1 MAGDDVNMTTVP
13 PVLGVPSK
21 GRLMET
27 TAELLSRAGLEL
39 VRTGNARGY
48 RGELRGL
55 NGTESLEVAFL
66 SASEIARHL
75 MEGRIAAGITGEDL
89 LQETIPDVDAV
100 AKTRLPLGF
109 GHADVVVAVPE
120 CWLDVARMSDLEEV
134 AAEFHARHGRLMRV
148 ATKYLRLTRRFFAE
162 EHGVVAFRTV
172 RSAGAT
178 EGAPAAGLSD
188 LIVDI
193 TSTGSTL
200 KANRLKVLD
209 DGVILRSQ
217 AMLAVRNDMAETPA
231 LSEVTQRL
239 QAVMEQQ
246 P

>member
-1 MAGDDVNMTTVP
+1 MTVANADSMPVP

-27 TAELLSRAGLEL
+27 TAGLLKRAGLEL
-39 VRTGNARGY
+39 VRTGDARGY

-55 NGTESLEVAFL
+55 KSTPALEVAFL

-89 LQETIPDVDAV
+89 LQETMPNVDAV

-134 AAEFHARHGRLMRV
+134 AADFHTRHGRLMRV

-178 EGAPAAGLSD
+178 EGAPAAGLAE

-209 DGVILRSQ
+209 DGVILRSE
-217 AMLAVRNDMAETPA
+217 AMLAMHNKIADTRAFAE
-231 LSEVTQRL
+231 LVERL
-239 QAVMEQQ
+239 QTTLAERS
-246 P
+246 

>member
-1 MAGDDVNMTTVP
+1 MMTVP

-27 TAELLSRAGLEL
+27 TAEMLARAGLEL
-39 VRTGNARGY
+39 VRTGAARGY

-55 NGTESLEVAFL
+55 ESAPALEVAFL

-89 LQETIPDVDAV
+89 LQETMPDVDAV
-100 AKTRLPLGF
+100 AKTRLALGF

-120 CWLDVARMSDLEEV
+120 CWLDVARMNDLEEV
-134 AAEFHARHGRLMRV
+134 AAEFHANHGRLMRV

-162 EHGVVAFRTV
+162 EHCVVAFRTV

-178 EGAPAAGLSD
+178 EGAPAAGLAE

-200 KANRLKVLD
+200 RANRLKVLD
-209 DGVILRSQ
+209 DGVILRSE
-217 AMLAVRNDMAETPA
+217 AMLAVRNDMADTPA
-231 LSEVTQRL
+231 LSELVVRL
-239 QAVMEQQ
+239 KTARKS
-246 P
+246 

>member
-134 AAEFHARHGRLMRV
+134 AAEFHARHKRLMRV

-217 AMLAVRNDMAETPA
+217 AILAVRNDMAETPA